1 MYTGH
6 VGRIHETE
14 IPQLLLLARCLQ
26 INGILAALRVPVDCN
41 PQVSP
46 EKTIPT
52 HPDPSSP
59 PTVLPMDEDEEGEDD
74 VFVDDNAEDL
84 SPSNRYHRKDI
95 LGIKFIFNL
104 TKDETLETTVRILFS
119 LFLKLMIL
127 NSFKP
132 IAFILKLFSTH
143 IKHISSPKNILK
155 VSSFLGYPVF
165 TISVF
170 LFF

>member
-1 MYTGH
+1 MEFMYTGH

-59 PTVLPMDEDEEGEDD
+59 PAVPPMDEDEEGEDD
-74 VFVDDNAEDL
+74 VCDEDEIDKAIEPKVDGPGILREEAHLEGCDDRCEEERLTPEHKSGSIRTGYIGDSDEPGDPAGSSDGGA
-84 SPSNRYHRKDI
+84 PS
-95 LGIKFIFNL
+95 
-104 TKDETLETTVRILFS
+104 
-119 LFLKLMIL
+119 
-127 NSFKP
+127 
-132 IAFILKLFSTH
+132 
-143 IKHISSPKNILK
+143 
-155 VSSFLGYPVF
+155 
-165 TISVF
+165 
-170 LFF
+170 